1 MSCVNC
7 QCEQNFCYRY
17 CDYRRLPS
25 LCGAC
30 ETQVV
35 VAPNLALSMGTP
47 LARLAT
53 GEYVQFNPTATP
65 PQQFAGLLAIDWRTD
80 ADGYGY
86 LNAPWHAVA
95 GWREAPMYIGGTF
108 RIADL
113 AITTDQLNAIIA
125 QGRGTVVGDPNTL
138 SGILHLF

>member
-30 ETQVV
+30 EVQVV
-35 VAPNLALSMGTP
+35 VLPNSDLKMGTP
-47 LARLAT
+47 LARLPT
-53 GEYVQFNPTATP
+53 GEYTAFNPSATP
-65 PQQFAGLLAIDWRTD
+65 PQQFAGLLAIDWETD
-80 ADGYGY
+80 SDGYGY
-86 LNAPWHAVA
+86 VNTPWHPYA
-95 GWREAPMYIGGTF
+95 GWREAPMYVGGTF

-113 AITTDQLNAIIA
+113 DITTAQLNAIIA
-125 QGRGTVVGDPNTL
+125 QGRGAVIGDPNTL
-138 SGILHLF
+138 SGTLHLF